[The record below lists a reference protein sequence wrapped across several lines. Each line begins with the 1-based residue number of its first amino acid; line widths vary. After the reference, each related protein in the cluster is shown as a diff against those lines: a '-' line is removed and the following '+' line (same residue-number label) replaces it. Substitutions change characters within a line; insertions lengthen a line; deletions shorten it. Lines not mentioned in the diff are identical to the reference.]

1 MEENIQEGGRNN
13 MLDDLYYRS
22 ESGKPYGGTA
32 ALLHRLFSDDVQNK
46 SDYESELAEYKALI
60 QKLGYAPADD

>member
-1 MEENIQEGGRNN
+1 

-22 ESGKPYGGTA
+22 KSGKPYGGTA